1 MKRISLW
8 SLAALAVFAS
18 HAVADVYFQVP
29 FVRVR
34 VGGPGVYVRAP
45 FVSVFAP
52 SVPRVYVM
60 PGADVLPP
68 ANASPQ
74 QQPQAEAI
82 PNLPKKTPAFQPP
95 APKPMS
101 DESLPKPP
109 KKTPAFPPPQPKSDD
124 APPAPA
130 PGGLERVLT
139 LEQFTKGFQP
149 KAGNYEV
156 TLLNPVSKQATTVR
170 FTLPEGTPRRVHVSG
185 NQIEFDYGPRQYV
198 RIRFD
203 RDGAEVISR

>member
-1 MKRISLW
+1 MKRISLL
-8 SLAALAVFAS
+8 STAALTALLVTAS
-18 HAVADVYFQVP
+18 SAWADVYVRVP
-29 FVRVR
+29 FVRVH
-34 VGGPGVYVRAP
+34 VGDGVYVRAP
-45 FVSVFAP
+45 FVNLFVP
-52 SVPRVYVM
+52 SGPRVYVA
-60 PGADVLPP
+60 PGVAAPP
-68 ANASPQ
+68 AQLSP
-74 QQPQAEAI
+74 PAEA
-82 PNLPKKTPAFQPP
+82 LPT
-95 APKPMS
+95 
-101 DESLPKPP
+101 PP
-109 KKTPAFPPPQPKSDD
+109 KKVSPGQPLPPPKNNPDD

-139 LEQFTKGFQP
+139 MEQFTKGFLP

-170 FTLPEGTPRRVHVSG
+170 FTLPEGTPRRVRVSG